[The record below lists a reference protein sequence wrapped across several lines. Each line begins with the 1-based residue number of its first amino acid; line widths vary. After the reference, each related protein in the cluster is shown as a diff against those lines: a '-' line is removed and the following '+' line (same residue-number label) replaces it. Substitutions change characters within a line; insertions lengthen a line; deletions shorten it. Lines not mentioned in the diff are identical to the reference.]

1 MSAVQTKTLG
11 QFIRE
16 HRVTLQLRQED
27 VVEALVNRGQRR
39 YNQTAIAAWELDRTL
54 PPIHD
59 PGFVRSLAAILQ
71 VSETEILRAAGF
83 SVTQSSDLPPEIIE
97 RLKRATPSQLAKI
110 AALLDLI
117 IDDKSDQGQN

>member
-1 MSAVQTKTLG
+1 MGMSAVQTKTLG

-16 HRVTLQLRQED
+16 HRVSLQLRQED

-59 PGFVRSLAAILQ
+59 PGFVRALAAILQ
-71 VSETEILRAAGF
+71 VSEAEILRAAGF
-83 SVTQSSDLPPEIIE
+83 SVTQSSDLPPEIVE
-97 RLKRATPSQLAKI
+97 RLKRATPAQLAKI
-110 AALLDLI
+110 TALLDL
-117 IDDKSDQGQN
+117 